1 MLRGGLRHHAAA
13 RVIAA
18 RGSAILGSTLVL
30 AFAAA
35 GEDSARA
42 AGVADSDYRDITC
55 PASDV
60 PRAALVYLHGG
71 AFLVGGTDD
80 WLREHCEPFARAG
93 FLTTAVDYPIRELG
107 PSPSR
112 FSYRRAL
119 RRVLRAVR
127 RLRATDLP
135 VFAYGESAGGNL
147 AEMLA
152 VRGHVAGAVA
162 VAAPAD
168 LLTWAADNRV
178 YWRFLGMSRAERR
191 RSSPLYRIGPR
202 PRPLLLLH
210 SPSDDVVP
218 LGQSRRLARA
228 LPNAKL
234 IHLSGGHLEDPGAVR
249 VALRWLRRRTQD
261 PPPTRAGDRADFSR
275 QRRPLLWAGPR
286 MG

>member
-1 MLRGGLRHHAAA
+1 MLRGGLRHYTTARAVAA
-13 RVIAA
+13 V
-18 RGSAILGSTLVL
+18 GSTILGLTLAP

-35 GEDSARA
+35 GGDSARA

-55 PASDV
+55 PSSDV

-71 AFLVGGTDD
+71 AFIVGGTDD
-80 WLREHCEPFARAG
+80 WLREQCQPFARAG
-93 FLTTAVDYPIRELG
+93 YLTTAVDYPIRELRPG
-107 PSPSR
+107 APP

-127 RLRATDLP
+127 RLTATHLP

-152 VRGHVAGAVA
+152 VRDRVAGAVA

-168 LLTWAADNRV
+168 LLTWAADNRM
-178 YWRFLGMSRAERR
+178 YWRLLGMSRAERR

-202 PRPLLLLH
+202 ARPLLLLH

-218 LGQSRRLARA
+218 LDQSRRLARA
-228 LPNAKL
+228 LPHAKL
-234 IHLSGGHLEDPGAVR
+234 IHLSGGHLEDPRAAR
-249 VALRWLRRRTQD
+249 VALRWLGRRTQD
-261 PPPTRAGDRADFSR
+261 PPPSS
-275 QRRPLLWAGPR
+275 QERRKGRSLP
-286 MG
+286 